1 MLYICGMNIGYA
13 CINMTLGSQ
22 KPKITTNRG
31 MIRKTFD
38 AKGLP
43 YVSELVLQNI
53 RDLIQVIK
61 WNEQNGIKFYRMSS
75 EIFPW
80 MSEYDFS
87 DLPDYKKICTL
98 LLGAGNLAKKYGQRL
113 TFHPGPFNV
122 LASPNDNVVKKTIV
136 DLNKHSQIMD
146 LMGLSTTPYNKINIH
161 VGGVYGDKTSALQ
174 RWVDGFELLDD
185 NTKSRL
191 TIENDDKQS
200 AYTVRDLMFIH
211 ENTGIP
217 IVFDYHHHTCHPDG
231 MTHKEALEIAISTWP
246 KNITPIV
253 HVSEPRDEKNFR
265 AHHDYVYN
273 KIDSYGYDIDIM
285 MEAKAKEL
293 AVLEYC
299 KIHKDLILG

>member
-1 MLYICGMNIGYA
+1 MNIGYA

-38 AKGLP
+38 AKGLT
-43 YVSELVLQNI
+43 YVSELVLQNV
-53 RDLIQVIK
+53 RDLVEVIK
-61 WNEQNGIKFYRMSS
+61 WNEKNNIKFYRMSS

-80 MSEYDFS
+80 MSEYGFTQ
-87 DLPDYKKICTL
+87 LPDYGKISTL
-98 LLGAGNLAKKYGQRL
+98 LLGAGNLAKRYNQRL

-122 LASPNDNVVKKTIV
+122 LASPNDNVVQKTII

-146 LMGLSTTPYNKINIH
+146 MMGLSTTPYNKINIH
-161 VGGVYGDKTSALQ
+161 VGGVYGDKESALQ
-174 RWVDGFELLDD
+174 RWVDGFKLLDD

-211 ENTGIP
+211 EHTGIP

-231 MTHKEALEIAISTWP
+231 MSHKEALEMAISTWP
-246 KNITPIV
+246 DGITPIV

-265 AHHDYVYN
+265 AHHDYVQN
-273 KIDSYGYDIDIM
+273 KVDTYGYNVDIM

-293 AVLEYC
+293 AVLEYRNL
-299 KIHKDLILG
+299 HKELILE

>member
-1 MLYICGMNIGYA
+1 MNIGYA

-38 AKGLP
+38 AKGLS
-43 YVSELVLQNI
+43 YVSELVLQNV

-87 DLPDYKKICTL
+87 ELPDYKKICTL
-98 LLGAGNLAKKYGQRL
+98 LMGAGTLAKKYGQRL

-161 VGGVYGDKTSALQ
+161 VGGVYGDKALALQ
-174 RWVDGFELLDD
+174 RWVDGFKLLDD

-191 TIENDDKQS
+191 TIENDDKES

-211 ENTGIP
+211 QNTGIP

-231 MTHKEALEIAISTWP
+231 MTHKEALEMAMSTWP
-246 KNITPIV
+246 KDITPIV
-253 HVSEPRDEKNFR
+253 HVSEPRDDKNFR

-273 KIDSYGYDIDIM
+273 KIDSYGYDVDIM

-293 AVLEYC
+293 AVLEY
-299 KIHKDLILG
+299 KNIHKDLILN

>member
-1 MLYICGMNIGYA
+1 MNIGYA

-38 AKGLP
+38 TKGLS
-43 YVSELVLQNI
+43 YVSELVLQNV

-87 DLPDYKKICTL
+87 ELPDYKKICTL
-98 LLGAGNLAKKYGQRL
+98 LMGAGTLAKKYGQRL

-161 VGGVYGDKTSALQ
+161 VGGVYGDKASALQ
-174 RWVDGFELLDD
+174 RWVDGFKLLDD

-211 ENTGIP
+211 QNTGIP

-231 MTHKEALEIAISTWP
+231 MTHKEALEMAMSTWP
-246 KNITPIV
+246 KDITPIV
-253 HVSEPRDEKNFR
+253 HVSEPRDDKNFR
-265 AHHDYVYN
+265 AHHDYVRTEVN
-273 KIDSYGYDIDIM
+273 TYGYDVDIM

-293 AVLEYC
+293 AVLEYK
-299 KIHKDLILG
+299 KIHKGLVLS

>member
-1 MLYICGMNIGYA
+1 
-13 CINMTLGSQ
+13 MTLGSQ

-38 AKGLP
+38 TKGLS
-43 YVSELVLQNI
+43 YVSELVLQNV

-98 LLGAGNLAKKYGQRL
+98 LLGAGTLAKKYRQRL

-122 LASPNDNVVKKTIV
+122 LASPNENVVKKTII

-161 VGGVYGDKTSALQ
+161 VGGVYGDKASALQ
-174 RWVDGFELLDD
+174 RWVDGFKLLDD

-191 TIENDDKQS
+191 TIENDDKES

-211 ENTGIP
+211 QNTGIP

-231 MTHKEALEIAISTWP
+231 MTHKEALEMAMSTWP
-246 KNITPIV
+246 KDIIPIV
-253 HVSEPRDEKNFR
+253 HVSEPRDDKNFR

-273 KIDSYGYDIDIM
+273 KIDSYGYDVDVM

-293 AVLEYC
+293 AVLEY
-299 KIHKDLILG
+299 KNIHKDLVLG

>member
-1 MLYICGMNIGYA
+1 
-13 CINMTLGSQ
+13 
-22 KPKITTNRG
+22 
-31 MIRKTFD
+31 
-38 AKGLP
+38 
-43 YVSELVLQNI
+43 
-53 RDLIQVIK
+53 
-61 WNEQNGIKFYRMSS
+61 
-75 EIFPW
+75 

-87 DLPDYKKICTL
+87 ELPDYKKICTL
-98 LLGAGNLAKKYGQRL
+98 LMGAGTLAKKYGQRL

-161 VGGVYGDKTSALQ
+161 VGGVYGDKASALQ
-174 RWVDGFELLDD
+174 RWVDGFKLLDD

-211 ENTGIP
+211 QNTGIP

-231 MTHKEALEIAISTWP
+231 MTHKEALEMAMSTWP
-246 KNITPIV
+246 KDITPIV
-253 HVSEPRDEKNFR
+253 HVSEPRDDKNFR
-265 AHHDYVYN
+265 AHHDYVRTEVN
-273 KIDSYGYDIDIM
+273 TYGYDVDIM

-293 AVLEYC
+293 AVLEYK
-299 KIHKDLILG
+299 KIHKGLVLS